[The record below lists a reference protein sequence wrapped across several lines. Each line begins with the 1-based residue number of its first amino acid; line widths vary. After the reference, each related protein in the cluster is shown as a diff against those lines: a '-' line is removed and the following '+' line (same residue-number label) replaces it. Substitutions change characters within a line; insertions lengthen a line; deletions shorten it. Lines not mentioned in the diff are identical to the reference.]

1 MAGVKLGDAY
11 DLEDLALETGS
22 SIDYADG
29 SKFNSGGEVAKRRAP
44 KLAPVPEVEDE
55 DEDEDETP
63 EPPNPEMM
71 ALLKQLVA
79 VVSRPVEVRLPPM
92 PAAQV
97 VVKEAPEPA
106 QAKAW
111 EFEFERNANGT
122 IKRINAKAKG

>member
-22 SIDYADG
+22 TVEYPDG
-29 SKFNSGGEVAKRRAP
+29 RKFNSGGEVAKRRPP
-44 KLAPVPEVEDE
+44 KVAPVVDE
-55 DEDEDETP
+55 DEAEDKKEAP
-63 EPPNPEMM
+63 EPPSPELL

-97 VVKEAPEPA
+97 VVKEAPEPSS
-106 QAKAW
+106 AKAW
-111 EFEFERNANGT
+111 TFEFERNSNGT
-122 IKRINAKAKG
+122 IKRINARSTEI